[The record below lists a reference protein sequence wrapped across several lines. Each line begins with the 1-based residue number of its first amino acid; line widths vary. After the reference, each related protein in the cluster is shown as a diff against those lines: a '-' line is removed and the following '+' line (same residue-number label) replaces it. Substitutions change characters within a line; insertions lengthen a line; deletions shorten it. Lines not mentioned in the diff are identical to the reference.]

1 MMISAR
7 FRWRS
12 PRRMLR
18 DEQGMAAVEFGLIGT
33 LLFMTLAAAVDLS
46 QAFTIQRDITR
57 FTAEAALVLASQT
70 DETLAAVTG
79 QQINAKIAN
88 VLPGK
93 TGIEV
98 GSTTIVRKNNTILV
112 GVGTMTYLTAE
123 ANASALATLQNEDH
137 GVVVRASYRHEPL
150 ILGFAEQFGL
160 RTKTF
165 TAATVALRLREAR
178 Y

>member
-33 LLFMTLAAAVDLS
+33 VLFMTLAAAIDLS

-70 DETLAAVTG
+70 DDTLAAVTG

-98 GSTTIVRKNNTILV
+98 GSAAITRKNNTILV

>member
-1 MMISAR
+1 
-7 FRWRS
+7 
-12 PRRMLR
+12 
-18 DEQGMAAVEFGLIGT
+18 MAAVEFGLIGT
-33 LLFMTLAAAVDLS
+33 LLFMMLAAAVDLS

-98 GSTTIVRKNNTILV
+98 GSAAITRKNNTILV
-112 GVGTMTYLTAE
+112 GVGTMTYLPAE
-123 ANASALATLQNEDH
+123 ANTSALATLQNEDH